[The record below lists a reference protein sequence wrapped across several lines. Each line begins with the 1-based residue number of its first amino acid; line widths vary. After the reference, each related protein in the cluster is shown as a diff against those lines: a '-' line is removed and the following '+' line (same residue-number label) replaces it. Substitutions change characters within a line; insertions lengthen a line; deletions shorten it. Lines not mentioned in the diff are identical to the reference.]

1 MSIEFFTLGP
11 TAIQI
16 YEAGEQNPQKAK
28 RMVYGQATSN
38 ANGIATL
45 YF

>member
-16 YEAGEQNPQKAK
+16 YEAGEQNEWFMDRLRQ
-28 RMVYGQATSN
+28 MQMG
-38 ANGIATL
+38 
-45 YF
+45 